1 MPKRNAVP
9 DLTSAIED
17 YLASLSDEDWQAL
30 AARVRPPQTASSD
43 PVGEDTAST
52 PATEFGEF
60 IRRQLEGDP
69 Q

>member
-1 MPKRNAVP
+1 MRKRNAVP
-9 DLTSAIED
+9 DLTNAIED
-17 YLASLSDEDWQAL
+17 YLAGLSDEDWQAL
-30 AARVRPPQTASSD
+30 AARVRPPQTAAD
-43 PVGEDTAST
+43 AST

>member
-1 MPKRNAVP
+1 MA
-9 DLTSAIED
+9 DLEAAIEE
-17 YLASLSDEDWQAL
+17 YLSNLSDRDWQAL
-30 AARVRPPQTASSD
+30 SARVRPPQTAAD
-43 PVGEDTAST
+43 AST